1 MAPHK
6 RLPFALRAKRL
17 SRGEEGSS
25 LIEMAV
31 SFTAV
36 FTLFFCFMEIC
47 LAFFSE
53 HMISE
58 SARDGARYAMVH
70 GASCTTSSG
79 SSCTAN
85 ASAVNTYVSGISWP
99 NIAGG
104 TISPSTTY
112 PDGDEAVG
120 HHVQVQVTYT
130 FNVTMPFVPRKTF
143 TLTSTSKETIL
154 Q

>member
-1 MAPHK
+1 MVPLNTSPAT
-6 RLPFALRAKRL
+6 LRKKRL
-17 SRGEEGSS
+17 SSGEEGSG
-25 LIEMAV
+25 LVEMAV
-31 SFTAV
+31 SLTAL

-47 LAFFSE
+47 LAFYSD

-70 GASCTTSSG
+70 GATCKTSTG
-79 SSCTAN
+79 SSCTAT
-85 ASAVNTYVSGISWP
+85 ATQVNTYVSGIAGP
-99 NIAGG
+99 NVASG
-104 TISPSTTY
+104 TITPSTTY

-120 HHVQVQVTYT
+120 HHVQVLVTYT